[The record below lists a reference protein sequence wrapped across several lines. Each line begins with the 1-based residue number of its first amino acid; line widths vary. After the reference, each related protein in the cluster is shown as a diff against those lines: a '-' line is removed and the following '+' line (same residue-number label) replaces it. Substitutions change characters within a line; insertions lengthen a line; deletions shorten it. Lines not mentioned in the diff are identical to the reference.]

1 MPHAIISLGSNI
13 DKEHNLPR
21 AVALLAAA
29 TNVLAVS
36 SVYETIPVGL
46 RDQANFFN
54 AAVLIE
60 TGDTPASLKAG
71 LLTDIERELK
81 RVRQADKNAPRTID
95 LDISWYDDA
104 GLAYDG
110 PDGRPRRVPD
120 PDLLRFVHVALPL
133 TELLPPGATH
143 PDTGEAVQL
152 IAERLQRAAV
162 LDGTPTIWLRDDI
175 DLSSRITATQFP
187 AASG

>member
-1 MPHAIISLGSNI
+1 MPRAIISLGSNI

-21 AVALLAAA
+21 AVALMAAA

-46 RDQANFFN
+46 RDQPNFFN

-60 TGDTPASLKAG
+60 TDDTPAQLKAG

-95 LDISWYDDA
+95 LDISWYDNA
-104 GLAYDG
+104 SLTYDG

-120 PDLLRFVHVALPL
+120 PDLLRFAHVALPL
-133 TELLPPGATH
+133 TELLAASTTH
-143 PDTGEAVQL
+143 PDTGEPVQV
-152 IAERLQRAAV
+152 IAERLHRAAV
-162 LDGTPTIWLRDDI
+162 IDVAPTIWRRDDI
-175 DLSSRITATQFP
+175 DLTTLVSALVRPAT
-187 AASG
+187 G

>member
-1 MPHAIISLGSNI
+1 MPRAIISLGSNI
-13 DKEHNLPR
+13 DKERNLPR

-29 TNVLAVS
+29 TDVLAVS

-60 TGDTPASLKAG
+60 TGDTPSQLKAG

-104 GLAYDG
+104 SLVYDG

-120 PDLLRFVHVALPL
+120 PDLLRFAHVALPL
-133 TELLPPGATH
+133 AELLPPNATH
-143 PDTGEAVQL
+143 PDTGEPVQI

-162 LDGTPTIWLRDDI
+162 VDGAPTIWLRDDI
-175 DLSSRITATQFP
+175 DLAPRISATQLPP
-187 AASG
+187 ATG